1 MSYRCQFAL
10 RSGTGIFNG
19 MRGLTHILGLMALLS
34 GLVLA
39 AVGCESEPTLRE
51 REGRRV
57 LDLLNAVRGASQ
69 QSEAFRT
76 AVARLAE
83 VEVQD
88 ERVRRT
94 RDTCVAGY
102 EALLGAQAEATRA
115 RQLFQRLGSG
125 DAQTREALERG
136 NQMATEAE
144 REVTRCGVQS
154 VSLGT
159 QIGYR
164 APEVQP

>member
-10 RSGTGIFNG
+10 LSGRGIFIK
-19 MRGLTHILGLMALLS
+19 MRGFAQILGLMSLVS
-34 GLVLA
+34 GLILA
-39 AVGCESEPTLRE
+39 SAGCDSGPTLEE

-57 LDLLNAVRGASQ
+57 LDLLNAVRRSSQ

-76 AVARLAE
+76 AVSRLAE
-83 VEVQD
+83 VELED

-115 RQLFQRLGSG
+115 RQLFERFGSG
-125 DAQTREALERG
+125 AEQTRDALERG

-144 REVTRCGVQS
+144 RQVTRCGVQS
-154 VSLGT
+154 VSLGAR
-159 QIGYR
+159 IGYR
-164 APEVQP
+164 APEVTP